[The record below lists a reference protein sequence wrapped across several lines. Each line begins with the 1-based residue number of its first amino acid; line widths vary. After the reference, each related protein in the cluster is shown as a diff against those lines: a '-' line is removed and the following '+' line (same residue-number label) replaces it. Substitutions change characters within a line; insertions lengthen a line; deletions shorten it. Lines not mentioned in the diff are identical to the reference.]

1 MSNQSDSLFLG
12 WGKEWGQYE
21 AQVCYDLLKRDIDTI
36 VGKSV
41 IPDDKGKGYIHGLLK
56 YEEVIRYAL
65 SLANGHTLITGAT
78 GSGKTRFFDLV
89 IKQLI
94 LRGETC
100 IFLDPKGD
108 KGIRE
113 IAKKTT
119 ELIGKPERYCLWHPA
134 FPNESVRL
142 QPLKNF
148 SRSSELAARI
158 TALIPDDGDAF
169 YRDISNTVVQY
180 IVDAMLMVN
189 EQVTLAAVRYY
200 YEHFGQL
207 IEKACLAWFDKC
219 KINWRDKIHSRL
231 QMLNDE
237 EARATICL
245 EFYRTKVESEHHE
258 STISSMISMYV
269 EKRRTLE
276 QSTGSLLANL
286 SKVTSGVLD
295 ELLSPRDNKDPRP
308 SLDMESVI
316 DDNKVLIIGTDSLTD
331 RIISSALGKMI
342 LADAAAVAGTRN
354 NYGNDN
360 DQIINLF
367 VDEASE
373 MLCEP
378 LIQMINKA
386 RGSKFRLWVATQ
398 TISDFTAEMG
408 SEAKADQIIASTNN
422 FISFRCKDEATQ
434 ARIGL
439 ASPPTK
445 VKYVMRTQGFNGND
459 EKDGISSNI
468 GERLMEEE
476 ATMFPVE
483 LMASLPDLEYVA
495 SFAGG
500 GIIKGRIPVLV

>member
-1 MSNQSDSLFLG
+1 MAAKTDSLFLG
-12 WGKEWGQYE
+12 WGKQWGQYE
-21 AQVCYDLLKRDIDTI
+21 AQVCYDLIKRDIEKI
-36 VGKSV
+36 VPKSLV
-41 IPDDKGKGYIHGLLK
+41 SKGDGWIHGLLK
-56 YEEVIRYAL
+56 YEEIIRYAIEE
-65 SLANGHTLITGAT
+65 ANGHTLITGAT

-89 IKQLI
+89 LKQLI
-94 LRGETC
+94 LRNETC

-108 KGIRE
+108 RGIRH
-113 IAKKTT
+113 IAKSTC
-119 ELIGKPERYCLWHPA
+119 EMIGKPERYCLWHPA
-134 FPNESVRL
+134 FPRESVRL

-148 SRSSELAARI
+148 SRSSELAARV

-169 YRDISNTVVQY
+169 FRDISNTIVQY
-180 IVDAMLMVN
+180 IVDAMLACS
-189 EQVTLAAVRYY
+189 EQVTLAKIRYY
-200 YEHFGQL
+200 YEHFGL
-207 IEKACLAWFDKC
+207 ILEKACIAWFDRNN
-219 KINWRDKIHSRL
+219 INWRDKIYNRL
-231 QMLNDE
+231 QILSDE
-237 EARATICL
+237 EARAMVCVD
-245 EFYRTKVESEHHE
+245 FYKGKVESEYHD

-269 EKRRTLE
+269 DKRRTLE

-286 SKVTSGVLD
+286 AKVTSGVLE
-295 ELLSPRDNKDPRP
+295 ELLSPSDNKDPRP

-316 DDNKVLIIGTDSLTD
+316 ADNKVLIIGTDSLTD
-331 RIISSALGKMI
+331 RIVSSAIGKMI

-354 NYGNDN
+354 NFGD
-360 DQIINLF
+360 DDDKIINLF

-398 TISDFTAEMG
+398 TLSDFTAEMG

-422 FISFRCKDEATQ
+422 FISFRCKDEPTQ
-434 ARIGL
+434 ERIGR

-445 VKYVMRTQGFNGND
+445 VKYVMRTQGFSGDD
-459 EKDGISSNI
+459 EKDGIKSNI

-476 ATMFPVE
+476 ATMFPIE

-500 GIIKGRIPVLV
+500 GITKGRIPVLI